1 MPKSRGRKRYTRK
14 VRSAWKKRRPCTRR
28 NGNKRR
34 STRRSTRRNTRMHGG
49 RTNDPTEG
57 TVEGMPVTAGAL
69 ISIPGKGIYDIKAFK
84 QHEKDMDFQG
94 PGATGYN

>member
-1 MPKSRGRKRYTRK
+1 MPKSRGRTRYTRK
-14 VRSAWKKRRPCTRR
+14 IRSAWKKRRPCTRR

-34 STRRSTRRNTRMHGG
+34 GNKRRNTRMRGG
-49 RTNDPTEG
+49 VSYDKPTDD
-57 TVEGMPVTAGAL
+57 TVEGMPVSAGAL

-84 QHEKDMDFQG
+84 QHEKEMDFQG